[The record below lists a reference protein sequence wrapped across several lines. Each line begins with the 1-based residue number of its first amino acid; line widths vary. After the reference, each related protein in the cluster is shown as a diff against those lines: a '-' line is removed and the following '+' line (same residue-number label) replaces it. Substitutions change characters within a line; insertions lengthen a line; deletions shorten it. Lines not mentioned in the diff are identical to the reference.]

1 MLIFAQLKVSDI
13 NLNSKVKQRL
23 TFAQRMNTSTPRSL
37 ATYLALWFSCSV
49 GVFVGLMEYIFH
61 LQYTIW
67 VPIVVV
73 VFTFSLSFFLF
84 QFAVERF
91 IYRKIKLIYKNI
103 HQLKLKKGQK
113 PKSVDLNT
121 DIISA
126 VNTDVEAWAKDQK
139 EEIEYLKNL
148 ENYRR
153 EFLGN
158 VSHELKTPIFNIQ
171 GYIMTL
177 LEGGL
182 EDPAINRTYLERAE
196 KSVERMVNIVEDLEI
211 ITQFES
217 GQLILHKER
226 FDIVELARDTMSSI
240 QYSAEKNNVK
250 LLFKET
256 YEKPIMVKA
265 DKESIQK
272 VLSNLL
278 VNSIKYC
285 KPVGETK
292 VSFYD
297 MDENILVEVTDNGI
311 GVAQEHIP
319 RLFERFYRVDRSRS
333 REIGGTGL
341 GLSIVKHII
350 EAHNQTIN
358 VRSTLGIGTTFG
370 FTLSKAR

>member
-1 MLIFAQLKVSDI
+1 M
-13 NLNSKVKQRL
+13 
-23 TFAQRMNTSTPRSL
+23 
-37 ATYLALWFSCSV
+37 ALWFSACV
-49 GVFVGLMEYIFH
+49 GVFVGLMEFVFH
-61 LQYTIW
+61 KFYTIW
-67 VPIVVV
+67 VPAVVV
-73 VFTFSLSFFLF
+73 VFTFILSFFLF
-84 QFAVERF
+84 QYTVERF

-121 DIISA
+121 DIISE
-126 VNTDVEAWAKDQK
+126 VNKDVEAWAKDQK

-182 EDPAINRTYLERAE
+182 EDDKVNRTYLERAE

-217 GQLILHKER
+217 GQLILHKEK
-226 FDIVELARDTMSSI
+226 FDIVDLARDTMTGI
-240 QYSAEKNNVK
+240 QYSAEKSNVK
-250 LLFKET
+250 LVFKDI
-256 YEKPIMVKA
+256 YDKPIAVKA
-265 DKESIQK
+265 DREAIQK
-272 VLSNLL
+272 VISNLL
-278 VNSIKYC
+278 VNSIKYS
-285 KPVGETK
+285 KPLGETK

-297 MDENILVEVTDNGI
+297 MDENILIEVSDNGI
-311 GVAQEHIP
+311 GIAQEHIP

-333 REIGGTGL
+333 RDIGGTGL

-358 VRSTLGIGTTFG
+358 VRSTVGIGTTFG
-370 FTLSKAR
+370 FTLAKAK

>member
-1 MLIFAQLKVSDI
+1 M
-13 NLNSKVKQRL
+13 NSKLPFISQV
-23 TFAQRMNTSTPRSL
+23 NTSTPRSL
-37 ATYLALWFSCSV
+37 ALFIAIWLASCVGAFV
-49 GVFVGLMEYIFH
+49 GVTEYLFH
-61 LQYTIW
+61 TYHSIW
-67 VPIVVV
+67 VPVVIT
-73 VFTFSLSFFLF
+73 VFTFFLSFLLF

-103 HQLKLKKGQK
+103 HQLKLSKGAK
-113 PKSVDLNT
+113 PKPLDLGN

-126 VNTDVEAWAKDQK
+126 VNSDVEAWAKDQN
-139 EEIEYLKNL
+139 EEIENLKNL

-153 EFLGN
+153 EFFGN

-182 EDPAINRTYLERAE
+182 EDDKINRLYLERAE
-196 KSVERMVNIVEDLEI
+196 KSVERMISIVEDLEA

-217 GQLILHKER
+217 GQLILHKEK
-226 FDIVELARDTMSSI
+226 FDIVELARDIMAGI
-240 QYSAEKNNVK
+240 EYSAEKNHVR
-250 LLFKET
+250 LLFKEN
-256 YEKPIMVKA
+256 YDKPIYVKA
-265 DKESIQK
+265 DRESIQK
-272 VLSNLL
+272 VLTNLMI
-278 VNSIKYC
+278 NSIKYS
-285 KPVGETK
+285 KPSGQGEAK

-311 GVAQEHIP
+311 GIASEHIP

-358 VRSTLGIGTTFG
+358 VRSSPEVGTTFG
-370 FTLSKAR
+370 FTLAKAR

>member
-1 MLIFAQLKVSDI
+1 VGFLVGIFE
-13 NLNSKVKQRL
+13 
-23 TFAQRMNTSTPRSL
+23 
-37 ATYLALWFSCSV
+37 YL
-49 GVFVGLMEYIFH
+49 FH
-61 LQYTIW
+61 KHYTIW
-67 VPIVVV
+67 VPVVV
-73 VFTFSLSFFLF
+73 STLTFILSFFLF

-113 PKSVDLNT
+113 SKSVDLNT
-121 DIISA
+121 DIIAA
-126 VNTDVEAWAKDQK
+126 VNKDVEAWAKDQK

-182 EDPAINRTYLERAE
+182 EDPSINRTYLERAE

-217 GQLILHKER
+217 GQLILHKEK

-250 LLFKET
+250 LVFKEV
-256 YEKPIMVKA
+256 YDKPIYVKA
-265 DKESIQK
+265 DKESVQK

-278 VNSIKYC
+278 VNSIKYS
-285 KPVGETK
+285 KQVGETK
-292 VSFYD
+292 LSFYD

-311 GVAQEHIP
+311 GISQEHIP

-333 REIGGTGL
+333 RDIGGTGL

-358 VRSTLGIGTTFG
+358 VRSSLGIGTTFG
-370 FTLSKAR
+370 FTLAKSR

>member
-1 MLIFAQLKVSDI
+1 
-13 NLNSKVKQRL
+13 
-23 TFAQRMNTSTPRSL
+23 
-37 ATYLALWFSCSV
+37 LWFSACV
-49 GVFVGLMEYIFH
+49 GVFVGLMEFVFH
-61 LQYTIW
+61 KFYTIW
-67 VPIVVV
+67 VPTVVV
-73 VFTFSLSFFLF
+73 IFTFILSFFLF
-84 QFAVERF
+84 QYTVERF

-121 DIISA
+121 DIISE
-126 VNTDVEAWAKDQK
+126 VNKDVEAWAKDQK

-177 LEGGL
+177 LEGAL
-182 EDPAINRTYLERAE
+182 EDEKVNRVYLERAE
-196 KSVERMVNIVEDLEI
+196 KSVERMVSIVEDLEI

-217 GQLILHKER
+217 GQLILHKEK
-226 FDIVELARDTMSSI
+226 FDIVELARDTMTGI

-250 LLFKET
+250 LVFKDV
-256 YEKPIMVKA
+256 YEKPIPVKA
-265 DKESIQK
+265 DREAIQK
-272 VLSNLL
+272 VLSNLF
-278 VNSIKYC
+278 VNSIKYS
-285 KPVGETK
+285 KPIGETK

-297 MDENILVEVTDNGI
+297 MDENILIEVSDNGI
-311 GVAQEHIP
+311 GIAQEHIP

-333 REIGGTGL
+333 RDIGGTGL

-358 VRSTLGIGTTFG
+358 VRSTVGIGTTFG
-370 FTLSKAR
+370 FTLSKAK

>member
-1 MLIFAQLKVSDI
+1 
-13 NLNSKVKQRL
+13 LNSNKKNTTVWQRI
-23 TFAQRMNTSTPRSL
+23 NTSTPRSL
-37 ATYLALWFSCSV
+37 ALYLSLWFS
-49 GVFVGLMEYIFH
+49 VFIGLFSLVVEIFFH
-61 LQYTIW
+61 RTYTLIA
-67 VPIVVV
+67 PLAIVI
-73 VFTFSLSFFLF
+73 FTFILTFFLF

-113 PKSVDLNT
+113 PKSIDLGT
-121 DIISA
+121 DIIYA
-126 VNTDVEAWAKDQK
+126 VNKDVEAWAQDQK
-139 EEIEYLKNL
+139 EEIEYLKGL

-182 EDPAINRTYLERAE
+182 EDDKINRQYLERAE
-196 KSVERMVNIVEDLEI
+196 KSVERMINIVEDLEI

-217 GQLILHKER
+217 GQMIVQKER
-226 FDIVELARDTMSSI
+226 FDIVDLARDTMTSI
-240 QYSAEKNNVK
+240 QYSADKNNVK
-250 LLFKET
+250 LTFKEV
-256 YEKPIMVKA
+256 YDKPIFVKA
-265 DKESIQK
+265 DRESIQK

-278 VNSIKYC
+278 INSIKYS

-292 VSFYD
+292 VAFFD
-297 MDENILVEVTDNGI
+297 MDENILIEVTDNGI
-311 GVAQEHIP
+311 GVGQEHLP

-350 EAHNQTIN
+350 EAHDQTIN

-370 FTLSKAR
+370 FTLSKSR

>member
-1 MLIFAQLKVSDI
+1 MPTFAQLKVWDI
-13 NLNSKVKQRL
+13 NLNSKTKQRL

-37 ATYLALWFSCSV
+37 AMYLALWFSCSV
-49 GVFVGLMEYIFH
+49 GLFVGVMEYIFH

-73 VFTFSLSFFLF
+73 VFTFTLSFFLF

-113 PKSVDLNT
+113 AKSVDLNT

-182 EDPAINRTYLERAE
+182 EDPNINRTYLERAE

-217 GQLILHKER
+217 GQLILHKEK

-250 LLFKET
+250 LIFKDI

>member
-1 MLIFAQLKVSDI
+1 LS
-13 NLNSKVKQRL
+13 SKVPFFSRV
-23 TFAQRMNTSTPRSL
+23 NTSTPRSL
-37 ATYLALWFSCSV
+37 ALFLAIWFASCVGAFV
-49 GVFVGLMEYIFH
+49 GVTEYIFH
-61 LQYTIW
+61 TYHSIW
-67 VPIVVV
+67 VPVVV
-73 VFTFSLSFFLF
+73 TVFTFFLSFLLF

-113 PKSVDLNT
+113 SKSIDLGN

-126 VNTDVEAWAKDQK
+126 VNSDVEAWAKDQN

-182 EDPAINRTYLERAE
+182 EDKKINRTYLERAE
-196 KSVERMVNIVEDLEI
+196 KSVERMINIVEDLEI

-217 GQLILHKER
+217 GQLILHKEK
-226 FDIVELARDTMSSI
+226 FDIVELARDTMAGI
-240 QYSAEKNNVK
+240 QYSAEKNHVK
-250 LLFKET
+250 LLFKDL
-256 YEKPIMVKA
+256 YEKPIYVKA
-265 DKESIQK
+265 DRESIQK
-272 VLSNLL
+272 VLTNLMI
-278 VNSIKYC
+278 NSIKYS
-285 KPVGETK
+285 KPVGSGETK
-292 VSFYD
+292 ISFYD
-297 MDENILVEVTDNGI
+297 MDENILVEVSDNGI
-311 GVAQEHIP
+311 GVSQEHLP

-333 REIGGTGL
+333 RDIGGTGL

-358 VRSTLGIGTTFG
+358 VRSSPGVGTTFG
-370 FTLSKAR
+370 FTLAKAR

>member
-1 MLIFAQLKVSDI
+1 
-13 NLNSKVKQRL
+13 
-23 TFAQRMNTSTPRSL
+23 
-37 ATYLALWFSCSV
+37 LALWFSACV
-49 GVFVGLMEYIFH
+49 GVFVGLMEFVFH
-61 LQYTIW
+61 KFYTIW
-67 VPIVVV
+67 VPAVVV
-73 VFTFSLSFFLF
+73 VFTFILSFFLF
-84 QFAVERF
+84 QYTVERF

-121 DIISA
+121 DIISE
-126 VNTDVEAWAKDQK
+126 VNKDVEAWAKDQK

-182 EDPAINRTYLERAE
+182 EDDKVNRTYLERAE

-217 GQLILHKER
+217 GQLILHKEK
-226 FDIVELARDTMSSI
+226 FDIVDLARDTMTGI
-240 QYSAEKNNVK
+240 QYSAEKSNVK
-250 LLFKET
+250 LVFKDI
-256 YEKPIMVKA
+256 YDKPIAVKA
-265 DKESIQK
+265 DREAIQK
-272 VLSNLL
+272 VISNLL
-278 VNSIKYC
+278 VNSIKYS
-285 KPVGETK
+285 KPLGETK

-297 MDENILVEVTDNGI
+297 MDENILIEVSDNGI
-311 GVAQEHIP
+311 GIAQEHIP

-333 REIGGTGL
+333 RDIGGTGL

-358 VRSTLGIGTTFG
+358 VRSTVGIGTTFG
-370 FTLSKAR
+370 FTLAKAK

>member
-1 MLIFAQLKVSDI
+1 MLDI
-13 NLNSKVKQRL
+13 NLNSKL
-23 TFAQRMNTSTPRSL
+23 SFAQRMNTSTPRSL
-37 ATYLALWFSCSV
+37 ALYLALWFSMLV
-49 GVFVGLMEYIFH
+49 GIFVGLMEYVFH
-61 LQYTIW
+61 RFYTIW
-67 VPIVVV
+67 VPVVV
-73 VFTFSLSFFLF
+73 MSFTFAVSFFLF

-121 DIISA
+121 DIIAA
-126 VNTDVEAWAKDQK
+126 VNKDVEAWAKDQK

-153 EFLGN
+153 EFIGN

-182 EDPAINRTYLERAE
+182 DDPKINKTYLERAE
-196 KSVERMVNIVEDLEI
+196 RSVERMVNIVEDLEI

-217 GQLILHKER
+217 GQLILHKEK
-226 FDIVELARDTMSSI
+226 FDIVELARDTMLSI
-240 QYSAEKNNVK
+240 QYSAEKSNVK
-250 LLFKET
+250 LSFKDP
-256 YEKPIMVKA
+256 YDKPIYVKA
-265 DKESIQK
+265 DRESIQK

-278 VNSIKYC
+278 VNSIKYS
-285 KPVGETK
+285 KAIGDTK
-292 VSFYD
+292 ISFYD
-297 MDENILVEVTDNGI
+297 MHENILIEVTDNGL
-311 GVAQEHIP
+311 GVAQEHLP

-370 FTLSKAR
+370 FTLAKAK

>member
-1 MLIFAQLKVSDI
+1 M
-13 NLNSKVKQRL
+13 NSKAIPRL
-23 TFAQRMNTSTPRSL
+23 TFAQRLNTSTPRSL
-37 ATYLALWFSCSV
+37 SLFLAFWFSICV
-49 GVFVGLMEYIFH
+49 GFLVCIFEYIFH
-61 LQYTIW
+61 REYTIW
-67 VPIVVV
+67 VPVFVL
-73 VFTFSLSFFLF
+73 VFTFVLSFFLF

-103 HQLKLKKGQK
+103 HNLKLKKGQK
-113 PKSVDLNT
+113 LKSVDLNT

-126 VNTDVEAWAKDQK
+126 VNKDVEAWAKDQK

-182 EDPAINRTYLERAE
+182 EDSSINRTYLERAE

-217 GQLILHKER
+217 GQLILHKEK
-226 FDIVELARDTMSSI
+226 FDIIELARDTMSSI
-240 QYSAEKNNVK
+240 QYSAEKKNVK
-250 LLFKET
+250 LFFKDT
-256 YEKPIMVKA
+256 YDKPIYVKA
-265 DKESIQK
+265 DKESVQK
-272 VLSNLL
+272 VISNLL
-278 VNSIKYC
+278 VNSIKYS
-285 KPVGETK
+285 KQVGETK
-292 VSFYD
+292 ISFYD

-311 GVAQEHIP
+311 GISQEHIP
-319 RLFERFYRVDRSRS
+319 RLFERFYRVERSRS
-333 REIGGTGL
+333 RDIGGTGL

-358 VRSTLGIGTTFG
+358 VRSTLGMGTTFG
-370 FTLSKAR
+370 FTLAKAR

>member
-1 MLIFAQLKVSDI
+1 MS
-13 NLNSKVKQRL
+13 SKVPFFQK
-23 TFAQRMNTSTPRSL
+23 ANTSTPRSL
-37 ATYLALWFSCSV
+37 ALFLSVWFAACV
-49 GVFVGLMEYIFH
+49 GIFVGITEFLFH
-61 LQYTIW
+61 KHYTIW
-67 VPIVVV
+67 VPAVVT
-73 VFTFSLSFFLF
+73 VFTFVLSFFLF
-84 QFAVERF
+84 QYTVERF
-91 IYRKIKLIYKNI
+91 IYRKIKVIYKNI

-121 DIISA
+121 DIIAA
-126 VNTDVEAWAKDQK
+126 VNKDVEAWAKDQK

-182 EDPAINRTYLERAE
+182 EDQKINRTYLERAE
-196 KSVERMVNIVEDLEI
+196 KSVERMVHIVEDLEI

-217 GQLILHKER
+217 GQLILHKEK

-240 QYSAEKNNVK
+240 QYSAEKNKVR
-250 LLFKET
+250 LVFKDH
-256 YEKPIMVKA
+256 YDKPIYVKA
-265 DKESIQK
+265 DREAIQK
-272 VLSNLL
+272 VISNLL

-285 KPVGETK
+285 KPTGVGETK
-292 VSFYD
+292 ISFYD
-297 MDENILVEVTDNGI
+297 MDENILIEVSDNGI
-311 GVAQEHIP
+311 GIAQEHIP

-333 REIGGTGL
+333 RDIGGTGL

-358 VRSTLGIGTTFG
+358 VRSTVGLGTTFG
-370 FTLSKAR
+370 FTLQKVK

>member
-1 MLIFAQLKVSDI
+1 M
-13 NLNSKVKQRL
+13 NSKVPFSQSL
-23 TFAQRMNTSTPRSL
+23 NTSTPRSL
-37 ATYLALWFSCSV
+37 ALFLSVWVSVSV
-49 GVFVGLMEYIFH
+49 GVIVTIAEFFFH
-61 LQYTIW
+61 KQFSFW
-67 VPIVVV
+67 VPLVVITV
-73 VFTFSLSFFLF
+73 TFLLSFFVF

-91 IYRKIKLIYKNI
+91 IYRKIKLIYKTI

-126 VNTDVEAWAKDQK
+126 VNKDVEAWAKDQK

-182 EDPAINRTYLERAE
+182 DDPKINKTYLERAE
-196 KSVERMVNIVEDLEI
+196 MSVERMVSIVEDLEI

-217 GQLILHKER
+217 GQLILHKEK
-226 FDIVELARDTMSSI
+226 FDIVELARDTMTSI
-240 QYSAEKNNVK
+240 QYSAEKSNVK
-250 LLFKET
+250 LLFKDA
-256 YEKPIMVKA
+256 YDKPIYVKA
-265 DKESIQK
+265 DKESVQK
-272 VLSNLL
+272 VISNLL
-278 VNSIKYC
+278 VNSIKYS
-285 KPVGETK
+285 KTVGESK
-292 VSFYD
+292 ISFYD
-297 MDENILVEVTDNGI
+297 MDENILIEVSDNGI

-370 FTLSKAR
+370 FTLSKSR

>member
-1 MLIFAQLKVSDI
+1 MEF
-13 NLNSKVKQRL
+13 
-23 TFAQRMNTSTPRSL
+23 
-37 ATYLALWFSCSV
+37 
-49 GVFVGLMEYIFH
+49 VFHKF
-61 LQYTIW
+61 YTIW
-67 VPIVVV
+67 VPTVVV
-73 VFTFSLSFFLF
+73 IFTFILSFFLF
-84 QFAVERF
+84 QYTVERF

-121 DIISA
+121 DIISE
-126 VNTDVEAWAKDQK
+126 VNKDVEAWAKDQK

-182 EDPAINRTYLERAE
+182 EDEKVNRVYLERAE

-217 GQLILHKER
+217 GQLILHKEK
-226 FDIVELARDTMSSI
+226 FDIVELARDTMTGI

-250 LLFKET
+250 LVFKDI
-256 YEKPIMVKA
+256 YEKPIPVKA
-265 DKESIQK
+265 DREAIQK
-272 VLSNLL
+272 VLSNLF
-278 VNSIKYC
+278 VNSIKYS
-285 KPVGETK
+285 KPIGETK

-297 MDENILVEVTDNGI
+297 MDENILIEVSDNGI
-311 GVAQEHIP
+311 GIAQEHIP

-333 REIGGTGL
+333 RDIGGTGL

-358 VRSTLGIGTTFG
+358 VRSTVGIGTTFG
-370 FTLSKAR
+370 FTLSKAK

>member
-1 MLIFAQLKVSDI
+1 M
-13 NLNSKVKQRL
+13 
-23 TFAQRMNTSTPRSL
+23 SL
-37 ATYLALWFSCSV
+37 FLAFWFSVCV
-49 GVFVGLMEYIFH
+49 GFLVGIFEYLFH
-61 LQYTIW
+61 KHYTIW
-67 VPIVVV
+67 VPVVV
-73 VFTFSLSFFLF
+73 STLTFILSFFLF

-113 PKSVDLNT
+113 SKSVDLNT
-121 DIISA
+121 DIIAA
-126 VNTDVEAWAKDQK
+126 VNKDVEAWAKDQK

-182 EDPAINRTYLERAE
+182 EDPSINRTYLERAE

-217 GQLILHKER
+217 GQLILHKEK

-250 LLFKET
+250 LVFKEV
-256 YEKPIMVKA
+256 YDKPIYVKA
-265 DKESIQK
+265 DKESVQK

-278 VNSIKYC
+278 VNSIKYS
-285 KPVGETK
+285 KQVGETK
-292 VSFYD
+292 LSFYD

-311 GVAQEHIP
+311 GISQEHIP

-333 REIGGTGL
+333 RDIGGTGL

-358 VRSTLGIGTTFG
+358 VRSSLGIGTTFG
-370 FTLSKAR
+370 FTLAKSR

>member
-1 MLIFAQLKVSDI
+1 
-13 NLNSKVKQRL
+13 LNSKLPFSQI
-23 TFAQRMNTSTPRSL
+23 NTSTPRSL
-37 ATYLALWFSCSV
+37 AFFVALWFSGCV
-49 GVFVGLMEYIFH
+49 GLFVGLIEYVYH
-61 LQYTIW
+61 EKYTIW
-67 VPIVVV
+67 VPVVV
-73 VFTFSLSFFLF
+73 SAFTFILSFLLF
-84 QFAVERF
+84 QFTVERF

-113 PKSVDLNT
+113 PKSVDINT
-121 DIISA
+121 DIISE
-126 VNTDVEAWAKDQK
+126 VNKDVEAWAKDQK

-182 EDPAINRTYLERAE
+182 EDEKINRTYLERAE

-217 GQLILHKER
+217 GQLILHKEK
-226 FDIVELARDTMSSI
+226 FDIVELARDTMSGV

-250 LLFKET
+250 LVFKDL
-256 YEKPIMVKA
+256 YDKPIYVKA

-272 VLSNLL
+272 VISNLL
-278 VNSIKYC
+278 VNSIKYS
-285 KPVGETK
+285 KQVGETK
-292 VSFYD
+292 ISFYD
-297 MDENILVEVTDNGI
+297 MDENILIEVSDNGI
-311 GVAQEHIP
+311 GIQQEHLP

-358 VRSTLGIGTTFG
+358 VRSTAGIGTTFG
-370 FTLSKAR
+370 FTLSKSR

>member
-1 MLIFAQLKVSDI
+1 MEF
-13 NLNSKVKQRL
+13 
-23 TFAQRMNTSTPRSL
+23 
-37 ATYLALWFSCSV
+37 
-49 GVFVGLMEYIFH
+49 VFHKF
-61 LQYTIW
+61 YTIW
-67 VPIVVV
+67 VPTVVV
-73 VFTFSLSFFLF
+73 IFTFILSFFLF
-84 QFAVERF
+84 QYTVERF

-121 DIISA
+121 DIISE
-126 VNTDVEAWAKDQK
+126 VNKDVEAWAKDQK

-177 LEGGL
+177 LEGAL
-182 EDPAINRTYLERAE
+182 EDEKVNRVYLERAE
-196 KSVERMVNIVEDLEI
+196 KSVERMVSIVEDLEI

-217 GQLILHKER
+217 GQLILHKEK
-226 FDIVELARDTMSSI
+226 FDIVELARDTMTGI

-250 LLFKET
+250 LVFKDV
-256 YEKPIMVKA
+256 YEKPIPVKA
-265 DKESIQK
+265 DREAIQK
-272 VLSNLL
+272 VLSNLF
-278 VNSIKYC
+278 VNSIKYS
-285 KPVGETK
+285 KPIGETK

-297 MDENILVEVTDNGI
+297 MDENILIEVSDNGI
-311 GVAQEHIP
+311 GIAQEHIP

-333 REIGGTGL
+333 RDIGGTGL

-358 VRSTLGIGTTFG
+358 VRSTVGIGTTFG
-370 FTLSKAR
+370 FTLSKAK

>member
-1 MLIFAQLKVSDI
+1 MS
-13 NLNSKVKQRL
+13 SKVPFSQSL
-23 TFAQRMNTSTPRSL
+23 NTSTPRSL
-37 ATYLALWFSCSV
+37 ALFLSVWVSVSV
-49 GVFVGLMEYIFH
+49 GVIVSLAEFTFH
-61 LQYTIW
+61 KNFSIW
-67 VPIVVV
+67 VPLVVITV
-73 VFTFSLSFFLF
+73 TFLLSFFLF

-91 IYRKIKLIYKNI
+91 IYRKIKLIYKTI

-113 PKSVDLNT
+113 PKSVDINT
-121 DIISA
+121 DIIAA
-126 VNTDVEAWAKDQK
+126 VNKDVEAWAKDQK

-182 EDPAINRTYLERAE
+182 DDPKINKTYLERAE
-196 KSVERMVNIVEDLEI
+196 KSVERMVSIVEDLEI

-217 GQLILHKER
+217 GQLILHKEK
-226 FDIVELARDTMSSI
+226 FDIVELARDTMTSI
-240 QYSAEKNNVK
+240 QYSAEKSNVK
-250 LLFKET
+250 LLFKDT
-256 YEKPIMVKA
+256 YDKPIYVKA

-272 VLSNLL
+272 VISNLL
-278 VNSIKYC
+278 VNSIKYS
-285 KPVGETK
+285 KAVGETK
-292 VSFYD
+292 ISFYD
-297 MDENILVEVTDNGI
+297 MDENILIEVSDNGI

-370 FTLSKAR
+370 FTLSKSK

>member
-1 MLIFAQLKVSDI
+1 MGFLVGIFE
-13 NLNSKVKQRL
+13 
-23 TFAQRMNTSTPRSL
+23 
-37 ATYLALWFSCSV
+37 YL
-49 GVFVGLMEYIFH
+49 FH
-61 LQYTIW
+61 KHYTIW
-67 VPIVVV
+67 VPVVV
-73 VFTFSLSFFLF
+73 SSLTFILSFFLF

-113 PKSVDLNT
+113 SKSVDLNT
-121 DIISA
+121 DIIAA
-126 VNTDVEAWAKDQK
+126 VNKDVEAWAKDQK

-182 EDPAINRTYLERAE
+182 EDPSINRTYLERAE

-217 GQLILHKER
+217 GQLILHKEK

-240 QYSAEKNNVK
+240 QFSAEKNNVK
-250 LLFKET
+250 LVFKEV
-256 YEKPIMVKA
+256 YDKPIFVKA
-265 DKESIQK
+265 DKESVQK

-278 VNSIKYC
+278 VNSIKYS
-285 KPVGETK
+285 KQVGETK
-292 VSFYD
+292 LSFYD

-311 GVAQEHIP
+311 GISQEHIP

-333 REIGGTGL
+333 RDIGGTGL

-358 VRSTLGIGTTFG
+358 VRSSLGIGTTFG
-370 FTLSKAR
+370 FTLAKSR

>member
-1 MLIFAQLKVSDI
+1 
-13 NLNSKVKQRL
+13 
-23 TFAQRMNTSTPRSL
+23 MNTSTPRSL
-37 ATYLALWFSCSV
+37 ALYLAIWFATSV
-49 GVFVGLMEYIFH
+49 GIFVALMEYIFH
-61 LQYTIW
+61 LKYTIW
-67 VPIVVV
+67 VPVVVV
-73 VFTFSLSFFLF
+73 VFTFMLSFFLF

-113 PKSVDLNT
+113 PKTVDLNT

-126 VNTDVEAWAKDQK
+126 VNSDVEAWAKDQK

-182 EDPAINRTYLERAE
+182 EDPKINRTYLERAE

-226 FDIVELARDTMSSI
+226 FDIVELARDTMNSI
-240 QYSAEKNNVK
+240 QYSAEKSNVK
-250 LLFKET
+250 LLFKDI
-256 YEKPIMVKA
+256 YDKPIMVKA

-278 VNSIKYC
+278 VNSIKYS

-311 GVAQEHIP
+311 GIAQEHIP
-319 RLFERFYRVDRSRS
+319 RLFERFYRIDRSRS

-370 FTLSKAR
+370 FTLTKAK

>member
-1 MLIFAQLKVSDI
+1 MEF
-13 NLNSKVKQRL
+13 
-23 TFAQRMNTSTPRSL
+23 
-37 ATYLALWFSCSV
+37 
-49 GVFVGLMEYIFH
+49 VFHKF
-61 LQYTIW
+61 YTIW
-67 VPIVVV
+67 VPAVVI
-73 VFTFSLSFFLF
+73 VFTFILSFFLF
-84 QFAVERF
+84 QYTVERF

-121 DIISA
+121 DIISE
-126 VNTDVEAWAKDQK
+126 VNKDVEAWAKDQK

-182 EDPAINRTYLERAE
+182 EDDKVNRTYLERAE

-217 GQLILHKER
+217 GQLILHKEK
-226 FDIVELARDTMSSI
+226 FDIVELARDTMTGI
-240 QYSAEKNNVK
+240 QYSAEKSNVK
-250 LLFKET
+250 LVFKDI
-256 YEKPIMVKA
+256 YDKPIPVKA
-265 DKESIQK
+265 DREAIQK
-272 VLSNLL
+272 VISNLL
-278 VNSIKYC
+278 VNSIKYS
-285 KPVGETK
+285 KPIGETK

-297 MDENILVEVTDNGI
+297 MDENILIEVSDNGI
-311 GVAQEHIP
+311 GIAQEHIP

-333 REIGGTGL
+333 RDIGGTGL

-358 VRSTLGIGTTFG
+358 VRSTVGIGTTFG
-370 FTLSKAR
+370 FTLAKAK

>member
-1 MLIFAQLKVSDI
+1 VGFLVGIFE
-13 NLNSKVKQRL
+13 
-23 TFAQRMNTSTPRSL
+23 
-37 ATYLALWFSCSV
+37 YL
-49 GVFVGLMEYIFH
+49 FH
-61 LQYTIW
+61 KHYTIW
-67 VPIVVV
+67 VPVVV
-73 VFTFSLSFFLF
+73 SSLTFILSFFLF

-113 PKSVDLNT
+113 SKSVDLNT
-121 DIISA
+121 DIIAA
-126 VNTDVEAWAKDQK
+126 VNKDVEAWAKDQK

-182 EDPAINRTYLERAE
+182 EDPSINRTYLERAE

-217 GQLILHKER
+217 GQLILHKEK

-240 QYSAEKNNVK
+240 QFSAEKNNVK
-250 LLFKET
+250 LVFKEV
-256 YEKPIMVKA
+256 YDKPIFVKA
-265 DKESIQK
+265 DKESVQK

-278 VNSIKYC
+278 VNSIKYS
-285 KPVGETK
+285 KQVGETK
-292 VSFYD
+292 LSFYD

-311 GVAQEHIP
+311 GISQEHIP

-333 REIGGTGL
+333 RDIGGTGL

-358 VRSTLGIGTTFG
+358 VRSSLGIGTTFG
-370 FTLSKAR
+370 FTLAKSR

>member
-1 MLIFAQLKVSDI
+1 MS
-13 NLNSKVKQRL
+13 SKVPKIPVIS
-23 TFAQRMNTSTPRSL
+23 TSSPRSMAL
-37 ATYLALWFSCSV
+37 FLALWLSVMV
-49 GVFVGLMEYIFH
+49 GVCVGLVEYSFH
-61 LQYTIW
+61 KIYNLW
-67 VPIVVV
+67 VPALIT
-73 VFTFSLSFFLF
+73 VFTFFITFFLF
-84 QFAVERF
+84 QYSVERF
-91 IYRKIKLIYKNI
+91 IYRKIKLIYKTI
-103 HQLKLKKGQK
+103 HHLKLKKGQK
-113 PKSVDLNT
+113 PTTVDITT
-121 DIISA
+121 DIISE
-126 VNTDVEAWAKDQK
+126 VNKDVEAWAKDQK

-182 EDPAINRTYLERAE
+182 EDDKVNRIYLERAE
-196 KSVERMVNIVEDLEI
+196 KSVERMVHIVEDLEI

-217 GQLILHKER
+217 GQLILHKEK
-226 FDIVELARDTMSSI
+226 FDIVELARDIMTGM
-240 QYSAEKNNVK
+240 QYSAEKNDVR
-250 LLFKET
+250 LLFKDSND
-256 YEKPIMVKA
+256 KPIYVKA
-265 DKESIQK
+265 DREAIQK
-272 VLSNLL
+272 VLSNLII
-278 VNSIKYC
+278 NSIKYS
-285 KPVGETK
+285 KPHGETK
-292 VSFYD
+292 ISFYD
-297 MDENILVEVTDNGI
+297 MDENILIEISDNGI

-370 FTLSKAR
+370 FTLTKAK

>member
-1 MLIFAQLKVSDI
+1 M
-13 NLNSKVKQRL
+13 
-23 TFAQRMNTSTPRSL
+23 
-37 ATYLALWFSCSV
+37 YLALWFALSV

-67 VPIVVV
+67 VPVVV
-73 VFTFSLSFFLF
+73 VAFTFMLSFFLF

-121 DIISA
+121 DIIAA
-126 VNTDVEAWAKDQK
+126 VNKDVEAWAKDQK

-177 LEGGL
+177 IEGGL
-182 EDPAINRTYLERAE
+182 DDPSINRTYLERAE
-196 KSVERMVNIVEDLEI
+196 KSVERMVSIVEDLEI

-240 QYSAEKNNVK
+240 QYSAEKSNVK
-250 LLFKET
+250 LLFKDT
-256 YEKPIMVKA
+256 YDKPILVKA

-278 VNSIKYC
+278 VNSIKYS
-285 KPVGETK
+285 KPMGETK

-311 GVAQEHIP
+311 GISQEHIP

-341 GLSIVKHII
+341 GLSIVKRLVGLLDGEISVKSKLGEGSEFH
-350 EAHNQTIN
+350 
-358 VRSTLGIGTTFG
+358 VTLPFEIQN
-370 FTLSKAR
+370 

>member
-1 MLIFAQLKVSDI
+1 M
-13 NLNSKVKQRL
+13 
-23 TFAQRMNTSTPRSL
+23 
-37 ATYLALWFSCSV
+37 ALWFSACV
-49 GVFVGLMEYIFH
+49 GVFVGLMEFVFH
-61 LQYTIW
+61 KFYTIW
-67 VPIVVV
+67 VPAVVI
-73 VFTFSLSFFLF
+73 VFTFILSFFLF
-84 QFAVERF
+84 QYTVERF

-121 DIISA
+121 DIISE
-126 VNTDVEAWAKDQK
+126 VNKDVEAWAKDQK

-182 EDPAINRTYLERAE
+182 EDDKVNRTYLERAE

-217 GQLILHKER
+217 GQLILHKEK
-226 FDIVELARDTMSSI
+226 FDIVELARDTMTGI
-240 QYSAEKNNVK
+240 QYSAEKSNVK
-250 LLFKET
+250 LVFKDI
-256 YEKPIMVKA
+256 YDKPIPVKA
-265 DKESIQK
+265 DREAIQK
-272 VLSNLL
+272 VISNLL
-278 VNSIKYC
+278 VNSIKYS
-285 KPVGETK
+285 KPIGETK

-297 MDENILVEVTDNGI
+297 MDENILIEVSDNGI
-311 GVAQEHIP
+311 GIAQEHIP

-333 REIGGTGL
+333 RDIGGTGL

-358 VRSTLGIGTTFG
+358 VRSTVGIGTTFG
-370 FTLSKAR
+370 FTLAKAK

>member
-1 MLIFAQLKVSDI
+1 MP
-13 NLNSKVKQRL
+13 
-23 TFAQRMNTSTPRSL
+23 T
-37 ATYLALWFSCSV
+37 
-49 GVFVGLMEYIFH
+49 
-61 LQYTIW
+61 
-67 VPIVVV
+67 VVV
-73 VFTFSLSFFLF
+73 IFTFILSFFLF
-84 QFAVERF
+84 QYTVERF

-121 DIISA
+121 DIISE
-126 VNTDVEAWAKDQK
+126 VNKDVEAWAKDQK

-177 LEGGL
+177 LEGAL
-182 EDPAINRTYLERAE
+182 EDEKVNRVYLERAE
-196 KSVERMVNIVEDLEI
+196 KSVERMVSIVEDLEI

-217 GQLILHKER
+217 GQLILHKEK
-226 FDIVELARDTMSSI
+226 FDIVELARDTMTGI

-250 LLFKET
+250 LVFKDV
-256 YEKPIMVKA
+256 YEKPIPVKA
-265 DKESIQK
+265 DREAIQK
-272 VLSNLL
+272 VLSNLF
-278 VNSIKYC
+278 VNSIKYS
-285 KPVGETK
+285 KPIGETK

-297 MDENILVEVTDNGI
+297 MDENILIEVSDNGI
-311 GVAQEHIP
+311 GIAQEHIP

-333 REIGGTGL
+333 RDIGGTGL

-358 VRSTLGIGTTFG
+358 VRSTVGIGTTFG
-370 FTLSKAR
+370 FTLSKAK

>member
-1 MLIFAQLKVSDI
+1 LS
-13 NLNSKVKQRL
+13 SKVPFLQKI
-23 TFAQRMNTSTPRSL
+23 NTSTPRSL
-37 ATYLALWFSCSV
+37 ALFLALWFSACV
-49 GVFVGLMEYIFH
+49 GVFVGLMEFVFH
-61 LQYTIW
+61 KFYTIW
-67 VPIVVV
+67 VPAVVI
-73 VFTFSLSFFLF
+73 VFTFILSFFLF
-84 QFAVERF
+84 QYTVERF

-121 DIISA
+121 DIISE
-126 VNTDVEAWAKDQK
+126 VNKDVEAWAKDQK

-182 EDPAINRTYLERAE
+182 EDDKVNRTYLERAE

-217 GQLILHKER
+217 GQLILHKEK
-226 FDIVELARDTMSSI
+226 FDIVELARDTMTGI
-240 QYSAEKNNVK
+240 QYSAEKSNVK
-250 LLFKET
+250 LVFKDI
-256 YEKPIMVKA
+256 YDKPIPVKA
-265 DKESIQK
+265 DREAIQK
-272 VLSNLL
+272 VISNLL
-278 VNSIKYC
+278 VNSIKYS
-285 KPVGETK
+285 KPIGETK

-297 MDENILVEVTDNGI
+297 MDENILIEVSDNGI
-311 GVAQEHIP
+311 GIAQEHIP

-333 REIGGTGL
+333 RDIGGTGL

-358 VRSTLGIGTTFG
+358 VRSTVGIGTTFG
-370 FTLSKAR
+370 FTLSKAK